1 MFSDIQEHIPNLL
14 HDAVRD
20 PCSSQLHSENVIEY
34 LALCNHYCIVCL
46 YLPVQMGK
54 LKKFSLQS
62 EHLSPI
68 MFSEIQEHI
77 PDVLHD
83 GDRDPSTSQL
93 HAENVINILHF
104 RRIPSKVKPKWQWNL
119 FIF

>member
-1 MFSDIQEHIPNLL
+1 
-14 HDAVRD
+14 
-20 PCSSQLHSENVIEY
+20 
-34 LALCNHYCIVCL
+34 
-46 YLPVQMGK
+46 
-54 LKKFSLQS
+54 
-62 EHLSPI
+62 

-104 RRIPSKVKPKWQWNL
+104 RN
-119 FIF
+119 IFFEGFLQK